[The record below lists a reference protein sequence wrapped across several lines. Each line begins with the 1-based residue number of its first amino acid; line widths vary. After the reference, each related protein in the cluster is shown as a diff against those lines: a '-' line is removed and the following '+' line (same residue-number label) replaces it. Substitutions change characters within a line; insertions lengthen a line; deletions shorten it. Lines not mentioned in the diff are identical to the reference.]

1 MYYTD
6 HLQSPRLITRFVTQ
20 DDVPVWLDY
29 CRDSVATRFTAMPG
43 KTPEEFAQ
51 FFIDRALARYEAGEY
66 GLQALISKDTGEFI
80 GQCGLIKQHVNGID
94 EVEVGYHLLPR
105 HWGKGYATEAAR
117 LFRDYGFE
125 HNVADSIISII
136 DPQNFPSK
144 KVALRN
150 GMTLVATDMPFRD
163 AEYNIFRIT
172 RSEWETL
179 RQAGVPAANK

>member
-1 MYYTD
+1 MRYTD
-6 HLQSPRLITRFVTQ
+6 HLQSPRLITRFITQ
-20 DDVPVWLDY
+20 DDVPVWLEY
-29 CRDSVATRFTAMPG
+29 CRDSEATRFTAIPG
-43 KTPEEFAQ
+43 KTPEELAQ

-80 GQCGLIKQHVNGID
+80 GQCGLIKQQVNGID

-105 HWGKGYATEAAR
+105 HWGKGYATEAAQ

-136 DPQNFPSK
+136 YPQNFPSK
-144 KVALRN
+144 NVALRN
-150 GMTLVATDMPFRD
+150 GMTLVATNMPFRD

-172 RSEWETL
+172 RREWETL
-179 RQAGVPAANK
+179 RPAGVPAANK

>member
-1 MYYTD
+1 MQYTD
-6 HLQSPRLITRFVTQ
+6 YLQSSRLTTRFVTQ
-20 DDVPVWLDY
+20 DDVSVWLEY
-29 CRDSVATRFTAMPG
+29 CHDPVATKFTAVPG
-43 KTPEEFAQ
+43 KTPDELAQ

-66 GLQALISKDTGEFI
+66 GLQALISKETGEFI
-80 GQCGLIKQHVNGID
+80 GQCGLIKQQVNGID

-105 HWGKGYATEAAR
+105 HWGKGYAIEAAR

-150 GMTLVATDMPFRD
+150 GMALESANTPFRD

-172 RSEWETL
+172 RSEWESL
-179 RQAGVPAANK
+179 RQVGVPAANK